1 MLLDTNNTRIQLT
14 FQQYVCTNFRFEK
27 DNSELWLDFKSHQAT
42 EEVCCQYC
50 GAQNIEIHDN
60 YETILKDTPIFP
72 SVRQYVKVRYYKYKC
87 RCCNRV
93 FSEDICFK
101 DPDSRVTT
109 RAAQCIKSLLS
120 FGLTISSVAQF
131 TGIHWDTIRKIHT
144 HVMEDA
150 LETRMKWLK
159 ASGYKPT
166 YLAVDEFAIHKG
178 HTYAT
183 CVMDLE
189 TGDVLWVGKGRATE
203 DFRKFFLEYDMEYL
217 SNVKAFAMDMNA
229 SYNKLVEEYMPDVD
243 IVYDRYH
250 MQAQFGK
257 EVLGVV
263 RLNEA
268 RKHQAIAKD
277 IKEIR
282 ADETDP
288 DIRRKLKQEYKEEC
302 RKYNS
307 IKNSR
312 WAILTNSTK
321 LSGNRKT
328 ALDLIL
334 EEHNDLAVCYA
345 MKEEMCRLFSL
356 RDPDEA
362 REGWL
367 SWFEAAKESGI
378 EPLMKFA
385 EHKEKRLEGLVSHA
399 VHPINTGKLEGYN
412 NKIKVA
418 KRIGYGYRNDDYFFT
433 LVRYISIPHNFMLI
447 PQKS

>member
-1 MLLDTNNTRIQLT
+1 MLLDTNNTRIHLT
-14 FQQYVCTNFRFEK
+14 FQQYVCTSFRFEK
-27 DNSELWLDFKSHQAT
+27 EETELWLDFSSHQVT
-42 EEVCCQYC
+42 EDVYCQYC
-50 GAQNIEIHDN
+50 GERNVEVHDN
-60 YETILKDTPIFP
+60 YETVLKDVPIFA
-72 SVRQYVKVRYYKYKC
+72 SIRQYIKVRYHKYKC

-109 RAAQCIKSLLS
+109 RAAQCIKTLLS
-120 FGLTISSVAQF
+120 FGLTISAVAEF

-203 DFRKFFLEYDMEYL
+203 DFRRFFLEYDMEYL

-268 RKHQAIAKD
+268 RKHQDNAKD

-312 WAILTNSTK
+312 WSILTNSAK
-321 LSGNRKT
+321 LSDNRKT

-334 EEHNDLAVCYA
+334 EEHNELAVCYA
-345 MKEEMCRLFSL
+345 MKEEMCRLFDL
-356 RDPDEA
+356 QDPEES

-367 SWFEAAKESGI
+367 YWFEAAKESGI
-378 EPLMKFA
+378 EPLIKFA
-385 EHKEKRLEGLVSHA
+385 EHKEKRLEGLVAHA

>member
-1 MLLDTNNTRIQLT
+1 
-14 FQQYVCTNFRFEK
+14 
-27 DNSELWLDFKSHQAT
+27 
-42 EEVCCQYC
+42 
-50 GAQNIEIHDN
+50 
-60 YETILKDTPIFP
+60 
-72 SVRQYVKVRYYKYKC
+72 
-87 RCCNRV
+87 
-93 FSEDICFK
+93 
-101 DPDSRVTT
+101 
-109 RAAQCIKSLLS
+109 
-120 FGLTISSVAQF
+120 
-131 TGIHWDTIRKIHT
+131 
-144 HVMEDA
+144 
-150 LETRMKWLK
+150 
-159 ASGYKPT
+159 
-166 YLAVDEFAIHKG
+166 
-178 HTYAT
+178 
-183 CVMDLE
+183 MDLG

-203 DFRKFFLEYDMEYL
+203 DFRKFFLEYDMSYL
-217 SNVKAFAMDMNA
+217 SDVKAFAMDMNA

-268 RKHQAIAKD
+268 WKHQVIAKD

-288 DIRRKLKQEYKEEC
+288 DVRRKLKQDYKEEC

-312 WAILTNSTK
+312 WSLLTNSMN
-321 LSGNRKT
+321 LSDNRKT

-334 EEHNDLAVCYA
+334 EEHNNLAICYA
-345 MKEEMCRLFSL
+345 MKEEMCRLFDL
-356 RDPDEA
+356 RDPEEA
-362 REGWL
+362 RAGWL

-378 EPLMKFA
+378 EPLVKFA
-385 EHKEKRLEGLVSHA
+385 ERKEKRLEGLVSHA
-399 VHPINTGKLEGYN
+399 VHPINTGKLEGFN